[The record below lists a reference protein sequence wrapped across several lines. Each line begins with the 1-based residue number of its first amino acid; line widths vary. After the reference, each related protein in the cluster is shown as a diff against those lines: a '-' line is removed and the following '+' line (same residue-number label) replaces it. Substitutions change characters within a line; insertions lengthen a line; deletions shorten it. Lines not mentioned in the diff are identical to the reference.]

1 MNYVNFFI
9 KAKVSSFQLIFS
21 CKVYWTGDAHFH
33 CLNFVRCHI
42 NKVAEILSIET
53 EQKNTQNAI
62 NWGAEL
68 AADTKLKNAN

>member
-42 NKVAEILSIET
+42 NKVAEILVIEI
-53 EQKNTQNAI
+53 EQKIHRTQSTEVLNLQQTQN
-62 NWGAEL
+62 
-68 AADTKLKNAN
+68 